1 VSDIR
6 EASLEPE
13 RAGLPGGAVMQ
24 AGPFVLLAAAALWLS
39 TRWSTLPERLPA
51 HWNWR
56 GDPDRFVSRSALGAT
71 LPLLIGGAVCLLLLA
86 IQIGI
91 RYGAARSPLRRFS
104 LRVLLAGEYLAAV
117 VCSGSLA
124 AMVSGG
130 RILTPLL
137 VICCAGAAALFVAT
151 IAMALNRPRQRA
163 RNAAAWHAG
172 VFYVDRDDPA
182 LFVPKRIGVGYTFN
196 FGNPRAVLLA
206 SVLVALSLSIA
217 IVAISAR

>member
-1 VSDIR
+1 MSDIR

-24 AGPFVLLAAAALWLS
+24 AGPFALLAAAALWLS

-71 LPLLIGGAVCLLLLA
+71 MPLLVGGAVCLLLLA
-86 IQIGI
+86 MQAGI
-91 RYGAARSPLRRFS
+91 RHGAARSPLRRFS
-104 LRVLLAGEYLAAV
+104 LGVLLAGEYLAAV
-117 VCSGSLA
+117 VCCGSLL
-124 AMVSGG
+124 AMVTAG

-137 VICCAGAAALFVAT
+137 VVCFAGAAALLVAT
-151 IAMALNRPRQRA
+151 IAMALNSPRQRA

-172 VFYVDRDDPA
+172 IFYVDPADPA
-182 LFVPKRIGVGYTFN
+182 LFVPKRIGIGYTFN

-206 SVLVALSLSIA
+206 SALAALSLLIA
-217 IVAISAR
+217 VLAVSAR